1 VSRSF
6 YMLAFRVWRSGAHTR
21 RLNIKSLDGHI
32 ARALRTT
39 KILGIPTTTYAS
51 VTTTTTLNMATPY
64 KIQLDLKQRPIFSVS
79 GLTEEGAR
87 KASELLQK
95 NHEEHHIF
103 FNKDGFHVSSFL
115 QL

>member
-1 VSRSF
+1 
-6 YMLAFRVWRSGAHTR
+6 
-21 RLNIKSLDGHI
+21 
-32 ARALRTT
+32 
-39 KILGIPTTTYAS
+39 
-51 VTTTTTLNMATPY
+51 MATPY
-64 KIQLDLKQRPIFSVS
+64 KVQLDLKQRPIFSVS

-115 QL
+115 